1 MSDYVLST
9 LRDRVLTLSLN
20 NPEQRNAWN
29 PAMETA
35 LREALVAADA
45 NPQVRVIVLTGA
57 GNSFCPGPDTR
68 NLQSQ
73 APQSLPEVSDQDL
86 AQRYSYFLA
95 LRKPLIAAIN
105 GAVAGVGLCLTLY
118 CDMRFMIEDAK
129 GTTAF
134 ARRGLIAEH
143 GSAWMLPRLIGPLN
157 AADLLLTGRTF
168 TGAEAEKLGL
178 VRALPREGF
187 QQAVAQYAQ
196 DIANNCAPRSLALI
210 KQQLGAGIAQ
220 TLAQATTQA
229 NRMTLEALKSE
240 EFSEGIR
247 HFVEKRP
254 AKFPDLA

>member
-1 MSDYVLST
+1 MSDYVLSA

-20 NPEQRNAWN
+20 NPDQRNAWN
-29 PAMETA
+29 PAMEQA
-35 LREALVAADA
+35 LRDALTRADA
-45 NPQVRVIVLTGA
+45 NPEVRVIILTGA
-57 GNSFCPGPDTR
+57 GTSFCPGPDTR

-73 APQSLPEVSDQDL
+73 TPQALPPISDQDL

-143 GSAWMLPRLIGPLN
+143 GSAWMLPRLIGPMN

-168 TGAEAEKLGL
+168 TGRDAEKLGL

-187 QQAVAQYAQ
+187 LDAVETYAR
-196 DIANNCAPRSLALI
+196 DIARNCAPRSLAII
-210 KQQLGAGIAQ
+210 KQQLG
-220 TLAQATTQA
+220 LAMSQSLAEATTQA
-229 NRMTLEALKSE
+229 NRLTLEALKSE
-240 EFSEGIR
+240 DFSEGIR

-254 AKFPDLA
+254 ANFVDLS